1 MIKNAI
7 IESTMLGRE
16 SHGILTFYIS
26 IKSGSTC
33 CSVGGYALD
42 QYDRKTEKRVFSPK
56 SMGVIS
62 EILNVVGVNSWED
75 LPGKYI
81 RFESDGWGS
90 TVTKIGNIMDDKWVD
105 FEEFFK

>member
-26 IKSGSTC
+26 IKSESAC

-42 QYDRKTEKRVFSPK
+42 QYDPETEK
-56 SMGVIS
+56 
-62 EILNVVGVNSWED
+62 
-75 LPGKYI
+75 
-81 RFESDGWGS
+81 
-90 TVTKIGNIMDDKWVD
+90 
-105 FEEFFK
+105 